1 MMVSRYENSPMLRQ
15 HYMKAVADSVGH
27 RNFLALAENRT
38 DEVVRTL
45 EKLNGLY
52 FITVSSLHSVAQA
65 TMVDAMSQMRGT
77 KYFRHRTKQLAKEA
91 MKKYDE
97 WEKHMREKLKDR
109 YQYWLDLSDMVY
121 EQVQDDIGTLRLKV
135 KKVLEAN
142 NEKDCELKSYVLCSM
157 LMTDVAASALGRFTA
172 EVRERTGI
180 NIEPLY
186 PEQTASFKPIHRLWA
201 EACGPM
207 LNSENDE
214 EVNLNDI
221 PEVDAAIKA
230 IQKKIYNPETYNK
243 AGEYCLKLNLPE
255 DLQDKIR
262 SLEPD
267 DPESAFISSMG
278 DKTDNSAEAAR
289 ETETNN
295 NKEIL
300 DRMRIYYEVKA
311 KYVMHE
317 ADGSSK
323 TTEEIF
329 MVEAETLTEVENII
343 VDTMTG
349 EDVDDL
355 RITSCCATKIA
366 EACGDMESE
375 VWFKVKVT
383 IPEEVE
389 GKKGKRVKHN
399 PFYYIVGCRHVNDVE
414 EIVSRRMEQRK
425 IAEYE
430 LKSSALTKITEVI
443 ERRK

>member
-1 MMVSRYENSPMLRQ
+1 M
-15 HYMKAVADSVGH
+15 
-27 RNFLALAENRT
+27 
-38 DEVVRTL
+38 
-45 EKLNGLY
+45 
-52 FITVSSLHSVAQA
+52 
-65 TMVDAMSQMRGT
+65 
-77 KYFRHRTKQLAKEA
+77 
-91 MKKYDE
+91 
-97 WEKHMREKLKDR
+97 
-109 YQYWLDLSDMVY
+109 
-121 EQVQDDIGTLRLKV
+121 
-135 KKVLEAN
+135 
-142 NEKDCELKSYVLCSM
+142 
-157 LMTDVAASALGRFTA
+157 
-172 EVRERTGI
+172 
-180 NIEPLY
+180 
-186 PEQTASFKPIHRLWA
+186 
-201 EACGPM
+201 
-207 LNSENDE
+207 
-214 EVNLNDI
+214 
-221 PEVDAAIKA
+221 
-230 IQKKIYNPETYNK
+230 
-243 AGEYCLKLNLPE
+243 
-255 DLQDKIR
+255 QDKIR

-267 DPESAFISSMG
+267 APESTFISSMG
-278 DKTDNSAEAAR
+278 DKTDSSAEAAR
-289 ETETNN
+289 KTETNN

-323 TTEEIF
+323 TTEKIF

-349 EDVDDL
+349 EDVGAL

-399 PFYYIVGCRHVNDVE
+399 PFYYIVGCQHVNDVE

-443 ERRK
+443 EHKK